1 MRQDLTP
8 DYKSES
14 MEPVF
19 EAETQA
25 LRRLVAE
32 QREEIKRLKSK
43 LRGKSN
49 AASMDGKRARFYD
62 LHAKKQ
68 KQA

>member
-19 EAETQA
+19 EAEAQA

-32 QREEIKRLKSK
+32 QRQEIKRLKSK
-43 LRGKSN
+43 LNDEDDNERETRS
-49 AASMDGKRARFYD
+49 
-62 LHAKKQ
+62 L
-68 KQA
+68 